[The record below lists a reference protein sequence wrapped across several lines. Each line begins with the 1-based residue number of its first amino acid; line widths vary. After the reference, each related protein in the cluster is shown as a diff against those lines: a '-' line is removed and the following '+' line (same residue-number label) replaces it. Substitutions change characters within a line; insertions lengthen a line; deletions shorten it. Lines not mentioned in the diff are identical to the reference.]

1 MKNCELCKLQ
11 ARTYC
16 ESDQA
21 SLCWSC
27 DAKVHAANFLVARHS
42 RTLLCHVCQSPT
54 PWKASGEKLG
64 HTVSVCNRCVNGQV
78 EDQESQGANDDA
90 DDEDEGYDDDEDDD
104 VEEDEEEEEE
114 EEEEDGE
121 NQVVPWSSMTAT
133 PPPPAAS
140 SSSSSE
146 EFSDSVNVNSLKR
159 FREDALDLQSQQ
171 DDHDLNC
178 FSSKRKYGSTTLTAQ
193 AATVDSLSPLQD
205 QRTEAADRLESS
217 VVIVEPHKRS
227 RNQRG
232 KGDLSGGESSGFSSR
247 PI

>member
-90 DDEDEGYDDDEDDD
+90 DDEDEDYDDDD
-104 VEEDEEEEEE
+104 VEEDEEEEEDEEVE

-133 PPPPAAS
+133 PPPPASS

-146 EFSDSVNVNSLKR
+146 DFSDSVNVNSLKR
-159 FREDALDLQSQQ
+159 FREDASDLQSQ
-171 DDHDLNC
+171 DDLNC

-205 QRTEAADRLESS
+205 QRTEPDRLESS
-217 VVIVEPHKRS
+217 VAIIEPHKRS

-232 KGDLSGGESSGFSSR
+232 KDDFSGGESSGFSSR